1 MKVLITAHVSAGK
14 FQFLIQLDPPLP
26 MSVKCSCEIQ
36 SVSVEQ
42 VCTKVLASQN
52 VFAAGLEQKSY
63 FLAMPAHRRPQPTS
77 IEPEEV
83 FTCDVYCMVLD
94 PESSEGM
101 SRAKLVSEF
110 QSAFDQLSHL
120 STGMVTPWISPA
132 PKDSDRC
139 SYDIKKGF
147 DSCVTMS
154 GTHKMYLYIW
164 CHAILHEYN
173 TYTCRSIYDILMAVN
188 CISSPMMCIYI
199 YMYMYRGILM

>member
-14 FQFLIQLDPPLP
+14 FQCLIQLGPPLP

-42 VCTKVLASQN
+42 VRTKVLASQN

-63 FLAMPAHRRPQPTS
+63 FLAMPAHRTTS

-83 FTCDVYCMVLD
+83 FTCDVYCMILD
-94 PESSEGM
+94 PESSEGI

-110 QSAFDQLSHL
+110 QSAFDKLSPR
-120 STGMVTPWISPA
+120 SMEMVTPWISPT
-132 PKDSDRC
+132 PKNSDRC
-139 SYDIKKGF
+139 SYDVKNGF

-164 CHAILHEYN
+164 CHAILHEYY
-173 TYTCRSIYDILMAVN
+173 TYTCRSISYDILMAVN
-188 CISSPMMCIYI
+188 CISSPYTCI
-199 YMYMYRGILM
+199 GEILM